1 MHNNLSIDWESLV
14 EEITFTTARSGG
26 SGGQHVNKV
35 ETKVVLKFDVINS
48 NALTDEQKQRIQD
61 KLENK
66 VDKIG
71 ILSIYNQE
79 TRSQKKNKERVIKQ
93 FKGLLTKALEKEK
106 PRKKTKIPRAV
117 KEKILKNKKKRSQV
131 KKNRGK
137 PNLSD
142 E

>member
-142 E
+142 V

>member
-35 ETKVVLKFDVINS
+35 ETKVVLKFDAINS